1 MDPAEY
7 IHPRF
12 DGAQTIGV
20 IRRRLSEFRKFPH
33 RYFELFERLAD
44 HELRVKLAGRLL
56 DEMLVPD
63 GPAGSERDAV
73 AVAMTVNAKP
83 LAWSATIRASRLI
96 RSCSVARGTLR
107 ILAGDPDSGDGAA

>member
-1 MDPAEY
+1 VDPAEY

-83 LAWSATIRASRLI
+83 LARSRRFARRA
-96 RSCSVARGTLR
+96 
-107 ILAGDPDSGDGAA
+107 